1 MSDIALQLYSIRER
15 IASDGLAP
23 SLARAASAG
32 FDRIELFNLV
42 AWADELRTELPA
54 NGITAPT
61 AHARLLGEDQ
71 DAIFATAASLGV
83 QTIIDPFTEPEHWAT
98 RDGVLRIAD
107 HLNASAAGAREHGL
121 ALGYHNHAWEA
132 ESIIDGTTALEVLAD
147 ALDPEVVLEVDAYW
161 AAVGGADVPAL
172 LRSLGSRVVA
182 LHLKDAPIVDGVL
195 SKDRHDQLP
204 VGEGAIDWTAILE
217 AAPTAE
223 LLIVEF
229 DEYRGDIFDGAATS
243 LAGIRALTTAR

>member
-15 IASDGLAP
+15 IVSDGLAP
-23 SLARAASAG
+23 SLARAAAAG
-32 FDRIELFNLV
+32 FDRIELFNILE
-42 AWADELRTELPA
+42 WAEELRTELPA
-54 NGITAPT
+54 NGLAVPT

-71 DAIFATAASLGV
+71 PTVFAAAASLGV
-83 QTIIDPFTEPEHWAT
+83 ETIIDPYTDPALWT
-98 RDGVLRIAD
+98 SRDDVLRIAD

-132 ESIIDGTTALEVLAD
+132 APLGDATALEVLAD

-172 LRSLGSRVVA
+172 LTALGSRVVA
-182 LHLKDAPIVDGVL
+182 LHLKDAPLVDDAL
-195 SKDRHDQLP
+195 STDRHDQLP
-204 VGEGAIDWTAILE
+204 VGDGAIEWTAILD
-217 AAPTAE
+217 AAPTAR
-223 LLIVEF
+223 LLVVEF

-243 LAGIRALTTAR
+243 LAGIRTLTGAR